1 MVEQDLISDK
11 NQNVA
16 DVHHNFFINVVPN
29 LNIPKYRDESVNI
42 DHVEDPITRS
52 IEQYKNHLSVVAIK
66 SKNTNKYF
74 KFNIISKS
82 EFEKEKL
89 N

>member
-29 LNIPKYRDESVNI
+29 LNIPKYRAESVNI

-52 IEQYKNHLSVVAIK
+52 IEQFKSHPSIVAKKVKTQINISHLIVFQSQK
-66 SKNTNKYF
+66 LRKKY
-74 KFNIISKS
+74 
-82 EFEKEKL
+82 
-89 N
+89 

>member
-1 MVEQDLISDK
+1 MFKKTQIYVFRGLIVYILKYCDK
-11 NQNVA
+11 
-16 DVHHNFFINVVPN
+16 
-29 LNIPKYRDESVNI
+29 SVNI
-42 DHVEDPITRS
+42 DHIKDPITRS

>member
-42 DHVEDPITRS
+42 DHVQDPITRS
-52 IEQYKNHLSVVAIK
+52 IEQFKSHPSIVAKIVKAQINISHLIVFQSQK
-66 SKNTNKYF
+66 LRKKY
-74 KFNIISKS
+74 
-82 EFEKEKL
+82 
-89 N
+89 

>member
-52 IEQYKNHLSVVAIK
+52 IEQFKSHPSIVAKKVKTQINISHLIVFQSQK
-66 SKNTNKYF
+66 LRKKY
-74 KFNIISKS
+74 
-82 EFEKEKL
+82 
-89 N
+89 